1 MKKFK
6 KKHNKIPSKEVVMR
20 LLARE
25 DPIGD
30 LLAKYHRAF
39 DNTPTIIPEPLRI
52 ATLAEFDP
60 CRRQNIRYYPDLH
73 NFKLFDVPNR
83 SLPVDKFLGT
93 FRQFIDQTKA
103 DQLLHDLTAYRLEFL
118 TTPEGWT
125 NAYADDSGGVKS
137 CMTNSPL
144 ARCYVHPQN
153 KLALAVLYAPGGN
166 SLVARTIVNTD
177 EKWYVRLFGDELLV
191 KKLNELGYRRLNTA
205 PGEFRMY
212 GEVGPHYTPG
222 ATPRV
227 PYFDFSCHRNET
239 VPDTHDPTTGLIE
252 IIINRGITT

>member
-20 LLARE
+20 LLARD
-25 DPIGD
+25 DPHGD

-39 DNTPTIIPEPLRI
+39 DNTPTIIPEPIRI
-52 ATLAEFDP
+52 ACLAEFDP

-73 NFKLFDVPNR
+73 NFKIFDMPNR
-83 SLPVDKFLGT
+83 SLPVDKFLGA
-93 FRQFIDQTKA
+93 FRQFIDPAQA

-118 TTPEGWT
+118 TTPEGWV
-125 NAYADDSGGVKS
+125 NAYADESGGVKS

-191 KKLNELGYRRLNTA
+191 KKLNELGYRRLNTT

-212 GEVGPHYTPG
+212 GEVGRRYVPG
-222 ATPRV
+222 SVRM
-227 PYFDFSCHRNET
+227 PYLDFSCLSNEPQ
-239 VPDTHDPTTGLIE
+239 PDTHNPDTGLIE
-252 IIINRGITT
+252 VIINRGITT